1 MYKVPWW
8 PGKGY
13 IVSCV
18 YYGLGNDSQNEMFHL
33 SLEGA
38 IRNFWQMGPE
48 KDISNRRM
56 SADHEIMKQRYM
68 CFENSKF
75 DLVV

>member
-1 MYKVPWW
+1 
-8 PGKGY
+8 
-13 IVSCV
+13 
-18 YYGLGNDSQNEMFHL
+18 
-33 SLEGA
+33 
-38 IRNFWQMGPE
+38 MGPE

-75 DLVV
+75 DLVVWVSDDRKVKQCSGLGEP